1 MVSLIY
7 ILVAAAC
14 FLLWLFPG
22 VRCALTHPF
31 HCIYYGVKDGY
42 NYIRYKQGN
51 LRKTGNLDIFCGYF
65 GNGKTLS
72 LVKQVVCREYKR
84 YDGLTVWCN
93 RRQKFVTQRILILSN
108 VDLCVPYERLT
119 GLAQVCAIS
128 KANEIYDDEHD
139 TLTITI
145 VCMDELSV
153 QMNSR
158 SFKDNINAYF
168 LNTLMC
174 CRHYHISFYGSAQR
188 FQHVDK
194 MLRDVTMNV
203 VQCKKVWRFQFNS
216 YYDGFQLENAQD
228 PTLVRPL
235 RRACWFVTDAD
246 YNAYDTLQVVDNLQK
261 SFNENDIFGARLAGT
276 EVKRGW
282 RFSPCSKY
290 YPGGVEIC
298 GAEKILPDLYFCDGQ
313 AIMSMKLTEGST

>member
-1 MVSLIY
+1 MIY

-216 YYDGFQLENAQD
+216 YYDGFQLETRK
-228 PTLVRPL
+228 TLLLFVRCVERAGLLRMLIIMLTILCRSWIICKNPSTKMICSPKQKFLLIRLHLLPL
-235 RRACWFVTDAD
+235 AWMLLLPVE
-246 YNAYDTLQVVDNLQK
+246 K
-261 SFNENDIFGARLAGT
+261 PKRL
-276 EVKRGW
+276 
-282 RFSPCSKY
+282 
-290 YPGGVEIC
+290 
-298 GAEKILPDLYFCDGQ
+298 
-313 AIMSMKLTEGST
+313 

>member
-1 MVSLIY
+1 
-7 ILVAAAC
+7 
-14 FLLWLFPG
+14 
-22 VRCALTHPF
+22 
-31 HCIYYGVKDGY
+31 
-42 NYIRYKQGN
+42 
-51 LRKTGNLDIFCGYF
+51 
-65 GNGKTLS
+65 
-72 LVKQVVCREYKR
+72 
-84 YDGLTVWCN
+84 
-93 RRQKFVTQRILILSN
+93 
-108 VDLCVPYERLT
+108 
-119 GLAQVCAIS
+119 
-128 KANEIYDDEHD
+128 
-139 TLTITI
+139 
-145 VCMDELSV
+145 
-153 QMNSR
+153 MNSR

-261 SFNENDIFGARLAGT
+261 YCETLVIVSNEIFADG
-276 EVKRGW
+276 V
-282 RFSPCSKY
+282 P
-290 YPGGVEIC
+290 YPPETMQYIR
-298 GAEKILPDLYFCDGQ
+298 ILGELHQ
-313 AIMSMKLTEGST
+313 KLTGKADAVYESVCGILLPVKEGKQT

>member
-1 MVSLIY
+1 MVPLIY
-7 ILVAAAC
+7 ILIAAAC

-31 HCIYYGVKDGY
+31 HCIYYGIKDSY

-235 RRACWFVTDAD
+235 RRTC
-246 YNAYDTLQVVDNLQK
+246 
-261 SFNENDIFGARLAGT
+261 
-276 EVKRGW
+276 
-282 RFSPCSKY
+282 
-290 YPGGVEIC
+290 
-298 GAEKILPDLYFCDGQ
+298 
-313 AIMSMKLTEGST
+313 

>member
-93 RRQKFVTQRILILSN
+93 RRQKFVSQRILILSN

-145 VCMDELSV
+145 QTPSGHGFCVC
-153 QMNSR
+153 
-158 SFKDNINAYF
+158 NA
-168 LNTLMC
+168 
-174 CRHYHISFYGSAQR
+174 
-188 FQHVDK
+188 
-194 MLRDVTMNV
+194 
-203 VQCKKVWRFQFNS
+203 
-216 YYDGFQLENAQD
+216 
-228 PTLVRPL
+228 
-235 RRACWFVTDAD
+235 
-246 YNAYDTLQVVDNLQK
+246 
-261 SFNENDIFGARLAGT
+261 
-276 EVKRGW
+276 
-282 RFSPCSKY
+282 PCSD
-290 YPGGVEIC
+290 EIFVPKL
-298 GAEKILPDLYFCDGQ
+298 AERCIPCNDNCIVAVTRIIINSCADTFPKGK
-313 AIMSMKLTEGST
+313 A

>member
-93 RRQKFVTQRILILSN
+93 RRQKLVWLFEPKKHLEIKDARRAPRPIYKSAGIGNAALAVWGACIYGPP
-108 VDLCVPYERLT
+108 DVPYM
-119 GLAQVCAIS
+119 
-128 KANEIYDDEHD
+128 K
-139 TLTITI
+139 
-145 VCMDELSV
+145 
-153 QMNSR
+153 
-158 SFKDNINAYF
+158 
-168 LNTLMC
+168 LM
-174 CRHYHISFYGSAQR
+174 R
-188 FQHVDK
+188 FQSS
-194 MLRDVTMNV
+194 LI
-203 VQCKKVWRFQFNS
+203 Q
-216 YYDGFQLENAQD
+216 
-228 PTLVRPL
+228 
-235 RRACWFVTDAD
+235 
-246 YNAYDTLQVVDNLQK
+246 
-261 SFNENDIFGARLAGT
+261 
-276 EVKRGW
+276 
-282 RFSPCSKY
+282 
-290 YPGGVEIC
+290 GVEIMER
-298 GAEKILPDLYFCDGQ
+298 ATL
-313 AIMSMKLTEGST
+313 

>member
-1 MVSLIY
+1 MIY

-119 GLAQVCAIS
+119 GLAVWGAC
-128 KANEIYDDEHD
+128 IYGPPDVPYMK
-139 TLTITI
+139 L
-145 VCMDELSV
+145 MRF
-153 QMNSR
+153 R
-158 SFKDNINAYF
+158 SSLI
-168 LNTLMC
+168 
-174 CRHYHISFYGSAQR
+174 Q
-188 FQHVDK
+188 
-194 MLRDVTMNV
+194 
-203 VQCKKVWRFQFNS
+203 
-216 YYDGFQLENAQD
+216 
-228 PTLVRPL
+228 
-235 RRACWFVTDAD
+235 
-246 YNAYDTLQVVDNLQK
+246 
-261 SFNENDIFGARLAGT
+261 
-276 EVKRGW
+276 
-282 RFSPCSKY
+282 
-290 YPGGVEIC
+290 GVEIMER
-298 GAEKILPDLYFCDGQ
+298 ATL
-313 AIMSMKLTEGST
+313 

>member
-1 MVSLIY
+1 MIY

-119 GLAQVCAIS
+119 GLVWLFEP
-128 KANEIYDDEHD
+128 KKHLEI
-139 TLTITI
+139 
-145 VCMDELSV
+145 
-153 QMNSR
+153 
-158 SFKDNINAYF
+158 KDA
-168 LNTLMC
+168 
-174 CRHYHISFYGSAQR
+174 
-188 FQHVDK
+188 
-194 MLRDVTMNV
+194 
-203 VQCKKVWRFQFNS
+203 
-216 YYDGFQLENAQD
+216 
-228 PTLVRPL
+228 
-235 RRACWFVTDAD
+235 RRAPRPIYKSAGIG
-246 YNAYDTLQVVDNLQK
+246 NAALAVW
-261 SFNENDIFGARLAGT
+261 GACIYGPPDVPYMKLM
-276 EVKRGW
+276 
-282 RFSPCSKY
+282 RFRSSLIQ
-290 YPGGVEIC
+290 GVEIMER
-298 GAEKILPDLYFCDGQ
+298 ATL
-313 AIMSMKLTEGST
+313 